1 VEVCEGWGSVQEAE
15 LGAGEERGETG
26 FGRVEVLVV
35 AEDEVGEGG
44 GLVGVGEASVGC

>member
-1 VEVCEGWGSVQEAE
+1 MEVCEGWGSVQEAE

-26 FGRVEVLVV
+26 FRRVEVLVV

-44 GLVGVGEASVGC
+44 RWEGVAEASVDC